1 MDMINPGIPLIQ
13 TVQGQL
19 MGVVQDDIH
28 LWRGIPYAA
37 PPTGKWRWRAPQ
49 PVTPWSGI
57 RDANTFSSAS
67 WQDIEY
73 CKELGG
79 GDPGAFSEDCLYL
92 NVWSPAERHQPL
104 PVMVWL
110 HGGGYT
116 IGAGSLPPY
125 DGVAL
130 AKRNVVVVTVN
141 YRLGHLGFFAHP
153 ALEGEEGEALNNF
166 ALLDQIAALRWV
178 QENIAAFGGDPQ
190 NVTLFGESAGARS
203 VLSLLASPRGKG
215 LFHKAIVQSGY
226 TLPDT
231 PREIA
236 LENGVALAEH
246 FGLQNATAEQLRAIP
261 AEAFWPLGAP
271 YKIAPTPVSG
281 DAVLP
286 EPMLDVFFAARQ
298 HPMPVMIGS
307 NSDEASV
314 MAVFGIDLAGQIQKL
329 RRERRLG
336 LGLIKLLYPGVKGDE
351 ELGRQVCRDM
361 AFTALGYVVMQA
373 QQRVGEPCWRYWFD
387 YVAES
392 EHHTYANGAWHGNE
406 VPYVFN
412 TLTLAEPSRNYVNEN
427 DLAFAVH
434 VADYWVNFARHAS
447 RSCDVLHGPVRWP
460 ACIQGRDRL
469 LRIGLNKF
477 AGFKVENRFMRARLA
492 LFKRVMTHHV
502 SLD

>member
-1 MDMINPGIPLIQ
+1 MDMIKPGIPLIQ
-13 TVQGQL
+13 TEQGQL

-153 ALEGEEGEALNNF
+153 ALEGEESEALNNF

-271 YKIAPTPVSG
+271 YKIASTPVSG

-314 MAVFGIDLAGQIQKL
+314 MAVFGVDLAGQIQKL

-492 LFKRVMTHHV
+492 LFKRVMTQHV